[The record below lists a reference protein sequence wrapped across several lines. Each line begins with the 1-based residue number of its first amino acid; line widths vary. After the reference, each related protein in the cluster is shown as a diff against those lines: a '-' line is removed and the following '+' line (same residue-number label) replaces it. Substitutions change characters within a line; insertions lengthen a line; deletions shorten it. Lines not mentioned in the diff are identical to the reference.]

1 MTFKSAFSPVCCL
14 VGAACSLLAATPDD
28 RLADE
33 TPSSAVSWICP
44 DEPFNAGIGK
54 TRFYRHAF
62 TTRSGLVRAT
72 ARWWIDDWGFVHM
85 DGKKTPGSAKMV
97 ETPVDL
103 TAALA
108 KPGRHVLGVE
118 GKNMAGSG
126 GVCLSITL
134 EYADGKSDMVFT
146 SESWL

>member
-1 MTFKSAFSPVCCL
+1 MTIRRAFAPVL
-14 VGAACSLLAATPDD
+14 HLILAACALHAAAPDD

-33 TPSSAVSWICP
+33 TPRSAVSWICP
-44 DEPFNAGIGK
+44 NEPFDAGIGK

-62 TTRSGLVRAT
+62 PTRTGRGRAA
-72 ARWWIDDWGFVHM
+72 ARWWVDDWGCVHV

-108 KPGRHVLGVE
+108 KPGRHVLAVE
-118 GKNMAGSG
+118 GKNLASTG
-126 GVCLSITL
+126 GVCLSI
-134 EYADGKSDMVFT
+134 AP
-146 SESWL
+146 